1 MEGNIMT
8 SIVAIWTEMV
18 TWLTT
23 TIGSI
28 GAVFYADGNLTLIGT
43 LAVVALA
50 LGVAFKLFHVVKN
63 FVTLRG

>member
-1 MEGNIMT
+1 MDATIIGSIT
-8 SIVAIWTEMV
+8 SIWTQMM

-23 TIGSI
+23 TISSVGV
-28 GAVFYADGNLTLIGT
+28 VFYSDGELTLIGT

-50 LGVAFKLFHVVKN
+50 LGVSFKLFHVVKN

>member
-1 MEGNIMT
+1 MDATIIGSIT
-8 SIVAIWTEMV
+8 SIWTQMM

-23 TIGSI
+23 TISSVGV
-28 GAVFYADGNLTLIGT
+28 VFYADGELTLIGT